1 MAHSFPAIIKYY
13 SWRYFIMA
21 AAGLLSVML
30 ASTQLDISYGIP
42 GLAYWLIGP
51 AIMLLN
57 KKINLK
63 NLKAGVRT

>member
-1 MAHSFPAIIKYY
+1 
-13 SWRYFIMA
+13 MA